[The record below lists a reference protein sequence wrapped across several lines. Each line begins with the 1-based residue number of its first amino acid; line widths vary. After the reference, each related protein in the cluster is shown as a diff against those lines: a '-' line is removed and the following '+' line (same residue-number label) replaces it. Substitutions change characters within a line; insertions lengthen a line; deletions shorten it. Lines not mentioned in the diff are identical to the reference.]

1 MSETKRAVK
10 LGALLVGLDFISQ
23 QELVAIMDMA
33 NQVGMPLGR
42 ALVLS
47 GKITD
52 AELNIALQ
60 LHSLM
65 RTSDVTMETAKKT
78 FALVCYQGVPLI
90 DALQRTGWTP
100 SPNLPKETS
109 QLGTLLLEA
118 GLINEDQLREAQE
131 TSHKL
136 GLPLGRIL
144 SLMGLVSQ
152 PLIIRVVDLQSMIR
166 MGRLSQAEAIEYL
179 KEESEPQLELL
190 SDAARSTVDPSA
202 ESNAE
207 NQTDT
212 RADSQQAARKGESS
226 PSSPTSSAGSPAG
239 SSAGSAGSSE
249 PADRRNGLSKQ
260 KSKLLLAAEDPSRRN
275 IRLGEL
281 LILAG
286 ILTESDMMNAVE
298 LSLTREEPLGAVLIA
313 LGLITTDQ
321 LRLALRLQESI
332 SVGSIDIQSATD
344 TLILETG
351 NSLIPKLTDVEPD
364 VTPKRSRLAEQHEA
378 PKLRIG
384 ELLKLCG
391 FVLEEEIQ
399 SAIALARD
407 YPSVLGRM
415 LVVNG
420 YIDESTLLAALRCQF
435 MVRNKLITVDQAVA
449 AMQYARQMKLSF
461 DDALDELG
469 IYRHGR
475 LEPV

>member
-10 LGALLVGLDFISQ
+10 LGALLVGLEFITQ

-60 LHSLM
+60 LHALM

-78 FALVCYQGVPLI
+78 FSLVCYQGMPLI

-100 SPNLPKETS
+100 SVNLPKETS

-118 GLINEDQLREAQE
+118 EMVSEEQLREAQE

-144 SLMGLVSQ
+144 TLMGLVSH
-152 PLIIRVVDLQSMIR
+152 PTIVRVVDLQSMIR
-166 MGRLSQAEAIEYL
+166 MGRLSQTEAIEYL
-179 KEESEPQLELL
+179 KDDSQPHPE
-190 SDAARSTVDPSA
+190 
-202 ESNAE
+202 AE
-207 NQTDT
+207 NP
-212 RADSQQAARKGESS
+212 ESA
-226 PSSPTSSAGSPAG
+226 SAPILQEETLPQPLEEVPQDKPLA
-239 SSAGSAGSSE
+239 SA
-249 PADRRNGLSKQ
+249 PKP
-260 KSKLLLAAEDPSRRN
+260 KSKHLIAAEDPNKRN

-298 LSLTREEPLGAVLIA
+298 LSLTREEPLGAVLIQ

-321 LRLALRLQESI
+321 LRLSLRLQESI
-332 SVGSIDIQSATD
+332 SQGSLDIQSATD
-344 TLILETG
+344 TLLMETG
-351 NSLIPKLTDVEPD
+351 NSLIPKLTDIEPD
-364 VTPKRSRLAEQHEA
+364 FPPKRSRLAEQNDA

-399 SAIALARD
+399 SSISLARD

-435 MVRNKLITVDQAVA
+435 MVRNKLINIEQAVS
-449 AMQYARQMKLSF
+449 AMQYSRQSKLSF

-469 IYRHGR
+469 FYRHGR

>member
-10 LGALLVGLDFISQ
+10 LGALLVGLEFITQ

-60 LHSLM
+60 LHALM

-78 FALVCYQGVPLI
+78 FSLVCYQGMPLI

-100 SPNLPKETS
+100 SVNLPKETI

-118 GLINEDQLREAQE
+118 EMISEDQLREAQE

-144 SLMGLVSQ
+144 TLMGLVSH
-152 PLIIRVVDLQSMIR
+152 PVIVRVVDLQSMIR
-166 MGRLSQAEAIEYL
+166 MGRLSQEEAIEYL
-179 KEESEPQLELL
+179 KDDSRPHPEAPNPESTSPPLAQEESQPQSPEQLQEKQ
-190 SDAARSTVDPSA
+190 SAAVTKP
-202 ESNAE
+202 
-207 NQTDT
+207 
-212 RADSQQAARKGESS
+212 
-226 PSSPTSSAGSPAG
+226 
-239 SSAGSAGSSE
+239 
-249 PADRRNGLSKQ
+249 
-260 KSKLLLAAEDPSRRN
+260 KSKHLIAAEDPNKRN

-286 ILTESDMMNAVE
+286 ILTDSDMMNAVE
-298 LSLTREEPLGAVLIA
+298 LSLTREEPLGAVLIQ

-332 SVGSIDIQSATD
+332 SLGSIDIQSATD
-344 TLILETG
+344 TLLMETG
-351 NSLIPKLTDVEPD
+351 NSLMPKLTDIEPD
-364 VTPKRSRLAEQHEA
+364 FTPKRSRLAEQNDA

-399 SAIALARD
+399 SSIALARD

-435 MVRNKLITVDQAVA
+435 MVRNKLITIEQAVS
-449 AMQYARQMKLSF
+449 AMQYSRQSKLSF

-469 IYRHGR
+469 FYRHGR

>member
-1 MSETKRAVK
+1 LSETKRAVK
-10 LGALLVGLDFISQ
+10 LGALLVGLEFITQ

-60 LHSLM
+60 LHALM

-78 FALVCYQGVPLI
+78 FSLVCYQGMPLI

-100 SPNLPKETS
+100 SLNLPKETS

-118 GLINEDQLREAQE
+118 GMVNEEQLREAQE

-144 SLMGLVSQ
+144 SLMGLISHPV
-152 PLIIRVVDLQSMIR
+152 IVRVVDLQSMIR
-166 MGRLSQAEAIEYL
+166 MGRISQAEAIEYL
-179 KEESEPQLELL
+179 KDESRSQPGSANTVSGDSGLGSVQLPGMNID
-190 SDAARSTVDPSA
+190 SGSVNSKGNGAKTGSTAQWDAGSEAKQ
-202 ESNAE
+202 NAE
-207 NQTDT
+207 VDAK
-212 RADSQQAARKGESS
+212 RHLFAVD
-226 PSSPTSSAGSPAG
+226 
-239 SSAGSAGSSE
+239 
-249 PADRRNGLSKQ
+249 DRG
-260 KSKLLLAAEDPSRRN
+260 RRN

-298 LSLTREEPLGAVLIA
+298 LSLTREEPLGSVLIT

-332 SVGSIDIQSATD
+332 SVGSIDIQAATD
-344 TLILETG
+344 TLLLETG
-351 NSLIPKLTDVEPD
+351 NTYIPKLTDTEPD
-364 VTPKRSRLAEQHEA
+364 AMPKLSRLAEQNDA

-435 MVRNKLITVDQAVA
+435 MVRNKLITVDQAVS

-475 LEPV
+475 LESV

>member
-10 LGALLVGLDFISQ
+10 LGALLVGLDFITQ

-118 GLINEDQLREAQE
+118 ELINEEQLREAQE

-179 KEESEPQLELL
+179 KEESESQLELL
-190 SDAARSTVDPSA
+190 SDAAAHPGAASV
-202 ESNAE
+202 ELEGE
-207 NQTDT
+207 NQDAPVADT
-212 RADSQQAARKGESS
+212 ERAFTKSDGEQ
-226 PSSPTSSAGSPAG
+226 G
-239 SSAGSAGSSE
+239 SSASSGASATESSD
-249 PADRRNGLSKQ
+249 PALTANRRNGISRQ
-260 KSKLLLAAEDPSRRN
+260 KSKLLLAAEDPNRRN

-364 VTPKRSRLAEQHEA
+364 VTPKRSRLAEQSEA

-449 AMQYARQMKLSF
+449 AMKYARQMKLSF

>member
-1 MSETKRAVK
+1 LTETKRAVK
-10 LGALLVGLDFISQ
+10 LGALLVGLEFITQ
-23 QELVAIMDMA
+23 QELIAIMDMA

-52 AELNIALQ
+52 AELTIALQ
-60 LHSLM
+60 LHGLM
-65 RTSDVTMETAKKT
+65 RTSDVSMETAKKT
-78 FALVCYQGVPLI
+78 FSLVCYQGMPLLN
-90 DALQRTGWTP
+90 ALQRTGWTP
-100 SPNLPKETS
+100 SVNLPKENS
-109 QLGTLLLEA
+109 QLGTLLLDA
-118 GLINEDQLREAQE
+118 NLISEEQVHEAQD

-144 SLMGLVSQ
+144 TLMNLVSH
-152 PLIIRVVDLQSMIR
+152 PMIVRVLDLQSMIR
-166 MGRLSQAEAIEYL
+166 MGRLSHDEAIEYL
-179 KEESEPQLELL
+179 KNDAHPPELQEDGNKPLKGKKVGEVVQAAGTDQLSRASEQPIGGSDQPSESASTAEF
-190 SDAARSTVDPSA
+190 DRSVEISKASVPSSASKTKPLFSGA
-202 ESNAE
+202 ESNK
-207 NQTDT
+207 
-212 RADSQQAARKGESS
+212 RS
-226 PSSPTSSAGSPAG
+226 
-239 SSAGSAGSSE
+239 
-249 PADRRNGLSKQ
+249 
-260 KSKLLLAAEDPSRRN
+260 

-298 LSLTREEPLGAVLIA
+298 LSLTRGEPLGAVLIQ
-313 LGLITTDQ
+313 LGLITATQ
-321 LRLALRLQESI
+321 LRLALTLQESI
-332 SVGSIDIQSATD
+332 SSGSLDIQSATD
-344 TLILETG
+344 TLLMESG
-351 NSLIPKLTDVEPD
+351 NSLTEKLTSVDSDPA
-364 VTPKRSRLAEQHEA
+364 PKRSRLAEQNDA

-391 FVLEEEIQ
+391 FVHEEEIQ
-399 SAIALARD
+399 SSIALARD

-435 MVRNKLITVDQAVA
+435 MVRNKLITIEQAVS
-449 AMQYARQMKLSF
+449 AMQYSRQSKLSF

-475 LEPV
+475 LEPA

>member
-10 LGALLVGLDFISQ
+10 LGALLVGLEFITQ

-60 LHSLM
+60 LHALM
-65 RTSDVTMETAKKT
+65 RTSDVTMDTAKKT
-78 FALVCYQGVPLI
+78 FSLVCYQGMPLI

-100 SPNLPKETS
+100 SVNLPKETS

-118 GLINEDQLREAQE
+118 EMISEEQLREAQE

-144 SLMGLVSQ
+144 TLMGLVSH
-152 PLIIRVVDLQSMIR
+152 PIIVRVVDLQSMIR
-166 MGRLSQAEAIEYL
+166 MGRLSQKEAIEYL
-179 KEESEPQLELL
+179 KDDSQAHPEAPNPESTSPALPQTETLIEPSKDEAQEK
-190 SDAARSTVDPSA
+190 
-202 ESNAE
+202 SNA
-207 NQTDT
+207 
-212 RADSQQAARKGESS
+212 
-226 PSSPTSSAGSPAG
+226 SAPKA
-239 SSAGSAGSSE
+239 
-249 PADRRNGLSKQ
+249 
-260 KSKLLLAAEDPSRRN
+260 KSKHLIAAEDPNKRN

-298 LSLTREEPLGAVLIA
+298 LSLTREEPLGAVLIQ

-332 SVGSIDIQSATD
+332 SLGSLDIQSATD
-344 TLILETG
+344 TLLMETG
-351 NSLIPKLTDVEPD
+351 NSLIPKLTDIEPD
-364 VTPKRSRLAEQHEA
+364 LQPKRSRLAEQNDA

-399 SAIALARD
+399 SSIALARD

-435 MVRNKLITVDQAVA
+435 MVRNKLINIEQAVA
-449 AMQYARQMKLSF
+449 AMQYSRQSKLSF

-469 IYRHGR
+469 FYRHGR

>member
-10 LGALLVGLDFISQ
+10 LGALLVGLEFITQ

-33 NQVGMPLGR
+33 HQVGMPLGR

-52 AELNIALQ
+52 AELTIALQ
-60 LHSLM
+60 LHALM
-65 RTSDVTMETAKKT
+65 RTSDVTMEIAKRT
-78 FALVCYQGVPLI
+78 FSLVCYQGMPLI

-118 GLINEDQLREAQE
+118 NMITPDQLREAQD

-144 SLMGLVSQ
+144 TLMGLISHPV
-152 PLIIRVVDLQSMIR
+152 IVRVVDLQSMIR
-166 MGRLSQAEAIEYL
+166 VGKISQAEAVEYL
-179 KEESEPQLELL
+179 KDDSMPHPEAYQPQDSRAAEADNSAVNATPENSLPTTIRVPESQSLPSKPKTQALL
-190 SDAARSTVDPSA
+190 SADDP
-202 ESNAE
+202 N
-207 NQTDT
+207 
-212 RADSQQAARKGESS
+212 K
-226 PSSPTSSAGSPAG
+226 
-239 SSAGSAGSSE
+239 
-249 PADRRNGLSKQ
+249 
-260 KSKLLLAAEDPSRRN
+260 RN

-298 LSLTREEPLGAVLIA
+298 LSLTRGEPVGAVLIQ
-313 LGLITTDQ
+313 LGLISTDQ

-344 TLILETG
+344 TLLLETG

-364 VTPKRSRLAEQHEA
+364 PTPKRSRLAEQNDA

-384 ELLKLCG
+384 ELLKMCG

-399 SAIALARD
+399 SAISVARD

-435 MVRNKLITVDQAVA
+435 MVRNKLINVEQAIK
-449 AMQYARQMKLSF
+449 AMQYARQQKLSF

-469 IYRHGR
+469 FYRHGR
-475 LEPV
+475 LEPIG

>member
-1 MSETKRAVK
+1 MTETKRAVK
-10 LGALLVGLDFISQ
+10 LGALLVGLEFITQ

-33 NQVGMPLGR
+33 SQVGMPLGR

-52 AELNIALQ
+52 AELTIALQ
-60 LHSLM
+60 LHVLM
-65 RTSDVTMETAKKT
+65 RTSDVPMDTAKKT
-78 FALVCYQGVPLI
+78 FSLVCYQGMPLL

-100 SPNLPKETS
+100 SVNLPKENS

-118 GLINEDQLREAQE
+118 NLISEEQVHEAQE

-144 SLMGLVSQ
+144 TLMGLVSQ
-152 PLIIRVVDLQSMIR
+152 AVIVRVVDLQSMIR
-166 MGRLSQAEAIEYL
+166 LGRLSHEEALEYL
-179 KEESEPQLELL
+179 RSDLLPPAVESIA
-190 SDAARSTVDPSA
+190 DHTGK
-202 ESNAE
+202 
-207 NQTDT
+207 TDKPDKLDKPVSV
-212 RADSQQAARKGESS
+212 A
-226 PSSPTSSAGSPAG
+226 PAVKIR
-239 SSAGSAGSSE
+239 
-249 PADRRNGLSKQ
+249 PLI
-260 KSKLLLAAEDPSRRN
+260 AAEEPNKRN

-298 LSLTREEPLGAVLIA
+298 LSLTRGEPLGAVLIQ

-321 LRLALRLQESI
+321 LRLALSLQESI
-332 SVGSIDIQSATD
+332 SVGSLDVQSATD
-344 TLILETG
+344 TLLMETG
-351 NSLIPKLTDVEPD
+351 NSLIPKLTDAEPD
-364 VTPKRSRLAEQHEA
+364 ELPRRSRLAEQNDA

-384 ELLKLCG
+384 ELLKMCG

-399 SAIALARD
+399 SSIALARD

-435 MVRNKLITVDQAVA
+435 MVRNKLISVEQAVA
-449 AMQYARQMKLSF
+449 ALKYSRQSKLSF

-469 IYRHGR
+469 IYRHGK
-475 LEPV
+475 LEPA

>member
-1 MSETKRAVK
+1 LTETKRAVK
-10 LGALLVGLDFISQ
+10 LGALLVGLEFITQ
-23 QELVAIMDMA
+23 QELIAIMDMA

-52 AELNIALQ
+52 AELTIALQ
-60 LHSLM
+60 LHGLM
-65 RTSDVTMETAKKT
+65 RTSDVSMETAKKT
-78 FALVCYQGVPLI
+78 FSLVCYQGMPLLN
-90 DALQRTGWTP
+90 ALQRTGWTP
-100 SPNLPKETS
+100 SVNLPKENS
-109 QLGTLLLEA
+109 QLGTLLLDA
-118 GLINEDQLREAQE
+118 KLISEEQVHEAQD

-144 SLMGLVSQ
+144 TLMGLVSH
-152 PLIIRVVDLQSMIR
+152 PMIVRVLDLQSMIR
-166 MGRLSQAEAIEYL
+166 MGRLSHDEAIEYL
-179 KEESEPQLELL
+179 KNDAHPPELQDDSKKAYKREE
-190 SDAARSTVDPSA
+190 VDEDLQTAKFDQPSA
-202 ESNAE
+202 ESDQPSETAS
-207 NQTDT
+207 TAKFD
-212 RADSQQAARKGESS
+212 RSVDSSQASV
-226 PSSPTSSAGSPAG
+226 PSSTSKTKPLIA
-239 SSAGSAGSSE
+239 SE
-249 PADRRNGLSKQ
+249 ERNKRS
-260 KSKLLLAAEDPSRRN
+260 

-298 LSLTREEPLGAVLIA
+298 LSLTRGEPLGAVLIQ
-313 LGLITTDQ
+313 LGLITATQ
-321 LRLALRLQESI
+321 LRLALTLQESI
-332 SVGSIDIQSATD
+332 SSGSLDIQSATD
-344 TLILETG
+344 TLFMESG
-351 NSLIPKLTDVEPD
+351 NSLTEKLTAVDSD
-364 VTPKRSRLAEQHEA
+364 LAPKRSRLAEQNDA

-391 FVLEEEIQ
+391 FVHEEEIQ
-399 SAIALARD
+399 SSIALARD

-435 MVRNKLITVDQAVA
+435 MVRNKLITVEQAVS
-449 AMQYARQMKLSF
+449 AMQYSRQSKLSF

-475 LEPV
+475 LEPA

>member
-10 LGALLVGLDFISQ
+10 LGALLVGLEFITQ

-60 LHSLM
+60 LHALM

-78 FALVCYQGVPLI
+78 FSLVCYQGMPLI

-100 SPNLPKETS
+100 SVNLPKETS

-118 GLINEDQLREAQE
+118 EMVSEEQLREAQE

-144 SLMGLVSQ
+144 TLMGLVSH
-152 PLIIRVVDLQSMIR
+152 PVIVRVVDLQSMIR
-166 MGRLSQAEAIEYL
+166 MGRLSQVEAIEYL
-179 KEESEPQLELL
+179 K
-190 SDAARSTVDPSA
+190 D
-202 ESNAE
+202 
-207 NQTDT
+207 
-212 RADSQQAARKGESS
+212 DSQPHPEAPTPESTS
-226 PSSPTSSAGSPAG
+226 PPMSQEEMPPQPSEQLPQEKPNALSPKP
-239 SSAGSAGSSE
+239 
-249 PADRRNGLSKQ
+249 
-260 KSKLLLAAEDPSRRN
+260 KSKHLIAAEDPNKRN

-298 LSLTREEPLGAVLIA
+298 LSLTREEPLGAVLIQ

-332 SVGSIDIQSATD
+332 SEGAIDIQSATD
-344 TLILETG
+344 TLLMETG
-351 NSLIPKLTDVEPD
+351 NSLIPKLTDTEPD
-364 VTPKRSRLAEQHEA
+364 FSPKRSRLAEQNDA

-399 SAIALARD
+399 SSIALARD

-435 MVRNKLITVDQAVA
+435 MVRNKLIDVEQAVS
-449 AMQYARQMKLSF
+449 AMQYSRQSKLSF

-469 IYRHGR
+469 FYRHGR

>member
-1 MSETKRAVK
+1 LSETKRAVK
-10 LGALLVGLDFISQ
+10 LGALLVGLEFITQ

-60 LHSLM
+60 LHALM
-65 RTSDVTMETAKKT
+65 RTSDVSMETAKKT
-78 FALVCYQGVPLI
+78 FSLVCYQGMPLI

-100 SPNLPKETS
+100 SLNLPKETS

-118 GLINEDQLREAQE
+118 EMVTEEQLSEAQE

-144 SLMGLVSQ
+144 SLMGLISHPIVV
-152 PLIIRVVDLQSMIR
+152 RAVDLQSMIR
-166 MGRLSQAEAIEYL
+166 MGRISQAEAVEYL
-179 KEESEPQLELL
+179 RDESRSNSTTKTDSNDASSDISSDIGSQPVQLPGMNIEPASSRESENGAKMRPELKTKHL
-190 SDAARSTVDPSA
+190 FV
-202 ESNAE
+202 
-207 NQTDT
+207 
-212 RADSQQAARKGESS
+212 
-226 PSSPTSSAGSPAG
+226 
-239 SSAGSAGSSE
+239 
-249 PADRRNGLSKQ
+249 
-260 KSKLLLAAEDPSRRN
+260 AEDPSRRN

-281 LILAG
+281 FILAG

-298 LSLTREEPLGAVLIA
+298 LSLTREEPLGAVLIT

-332 SVGSIDIQSATD
+332 SVGSIDIQAATD
-344 TLILETG
+344 TLLLETG
-351 NSLIPKLTDVEPD
+351 NTLIPKLTDSEPE
-364 VTPKRSRLAEQHEA
+364 TNPKRSRLAEQNDA

-435 MVRNKLITVDQAVA
+435 MVRNKLITVDEAVS

>member
-1 MSETKRAVK
+1 VGTIYSGPFVLSALGADQKLTETKRAVK
-10 LGALLVGLDFISQ
+10 LGALLVGLEFITQ

-33 NQVGMPLGR
+33 SQVGMPLGR

-52 AELNIALQ
+52 AELTIALQ
-60 LHSLM
+60 LHVLM
-65 RTSDVTMETAKKT
+65 RTSDVPMETAKKT
-78 FALVCYQGVPLI
+78 FSLVCYQGMPLL

-100 SPNLPKETS
+100 SVNLPKENS
-109 QLGTLLLEA
+109 QLGTLLMEA
-118 GLINEDQLREAQE
+118 NLISEEQVHEAQE

-144 SLMGLVSQ
+144 TLMGLVSQ
-152 PLIIRVVDLQSMIR
+152 AVVVRVVDLQSMIR
-166 MGRLSQAEAIEYL
+166 LGRLSHEEALEYL
-179 KEESEPQLELL
+179 RADLLRAAEEGAEQTVTPVKSDKSEESEE
-190 SDAARSTVDPSA
+190 SDKADKPVTVAPAAKIRP
-202 ESNAE
+202 
-207 NQTDT
+207 
-212 RADSQQAARKGESS
+212 
-226 PSSPTSSAGSPAG
+226 
-239 SSAGSAGSSE
+239 
-249 PADRRNGLSKQ
+249 LI
-260 KSKLLLAAEDPSRRN
+260 AAEEPNKRN

-298 LSLTREEPLGAVLIA
+298 LSLTRGVPLGAVLIQ

-321 LRLALRLQESI
+321 LRLALSLQESI
-332 SVGSIDIQSATD
+332 SVGSLDVQSATD
-344 TLILETG
+344 TLLMETG
-351 NSLIPKLTDVEPD
+351 NSLVPKLTDVEPD
-364 VTPKRSRLAEQHEA
+364 QPPRRSRLAEQSEA

-384 ELLKLCG
+384 ELLKMCG

-399 SAIALARD
+399 SSIALARD

-435 MVRNKLITVDQAVA
+435 MVRNKLISVEQAVEA
-449 AMQYARQMKLSF
+449 LQYSRQSKLSF

-469 IYRHGR
+469 IYRHGK
-475 LEPV
+475 LEPA

>member
-10 LGALLVGLDFISQ
+10 LGALLVGLEFITQ

-60 LHSLM
+60 LHALM

-78 FALVCYQGVPLI
+78 FSLVCYQGMPLI
-90 DALQRTGWTP
+90 DALHRTGWTP
-100 SPNLPKETS
+100 AVNLPKETS
-109 QLGTLLLEA
+109 QLGSLLLEA
-118 GLINEDQLREAQE
+118 EMISEEQLREAQE

-144 SLMGLVSQ
+144 TLMGLVSH
-152 PLIIRVVDLQSMIR
+152 PVIVRVVDLQSMIR
-166 MGRLSQAEAIEYL
+166 MGRLSQQEAIEYL
-179 KEESEPQLELL
+179 KDDSKPHPEAPNPESTSPPMAHGETPPEPSKDAPAGVSQDEPQKPQEK
-190 SDAARSTVDPSA
+190 
-202 ESNAE
+202 SNV
-207 NQTDT
+207 
-212 RADSQQAARKGESS
+212 
-226 PSSPTSSAGSPAG
+226 PAMK
-239 SSAGSAGSSE
+239 A
-249 PADRRNGLSKQ
+249 
-260 KSKLLLAAEDPSRRN
+260 KSKHLIAAEDPNKRN

-298 LSLTREEPLGAVLIA
+298 LSLTREEPLGAVLIQ

-332 SVGSIDIQSATD
+332 SLGSLDIQSATD
-344 TLILETG
+344 TLLMETG
-351 NSLIPKLTDVEPD
+351 NSLIPKLTDTEPD
-364 VTPKRSRLAEQHEA
+364 FPPKRSRLAEQNEA

-399 SAIALARD
+399 SSIALARD

-435 MVRNKLITVDQAVA
+435 MVRNKLISIEQADS
-449 AMQYARQMKLSF
+449 AMQYSRQSKLSF

-469 IYRHGR
+469 FYRHGR